1 MSWPWT
7 ALAYE
12 AGLCSTHL
20 TLSRDYSGGPSING
34 ASLVKVGLAPKQQRP
49 ALMEYMEK
57 YAGIVHGQD
66 HGRVRWKSTWWRVKT
81 HKGPPCS
88 ACRRSSHDVDAA
100 GCKSVG
106 DDGGTW
112 DIFTNCHLFV
122 CKRISAIYRPSV
134 CCPRYS
140 GEYRIN
146 CISLL
151 ILSILQV
158 SGPTY

>member
-1 MSWPWT
+1 MPWPWT

-20 TLSRDYSGGPSING
+20 TLRRDYSGGPSING
-34 ASLVKVGLAPKQQRP
+34 VSLVKVGLATEATAACTDGVHGKVRWNST
-49 ALMEYMEK
+49 
-57 YAGIVHGQD
+57 AGIVHGQD

-151 ILSILQV
+151 ILSI
-158 SGPTY
+158 

>member
-1 MSWPWT
+1 M
-7 ALAYE
+7 
-12 AGLCSTHL
+12 
-20 TLSRDYSGGPSING
+20 
-34 ASLVKVGLAPKQQRP
+34 VKVGLAPKQQRP

-151 ILSILQV
+151 ILSIYGWISEWCEVKSSANRLNLRKGEV
-158 SGPTY
+158 TPIKDTFIKFLC